1 MEKFNDFLVL
11 LDANLS
17 GSWWFPALLIGTGIF
32 FTIYLGLP
40 QFRYFKSALKIVSGK
55 TKSSDS
61 EGETTGFQAL
71 TTAMSGAVGTGNIG
85 GVALAIWT
93 GGPAAIFWMWITA
106 IFGMTTKFVEVTL
119 GHKYRTKLS
128 DGSISGGPM
137 YYIEQGLNMKWVAIL
152 FAFLMMITAIGSGNM
167 PQINNIALVMNTEF
181 SVPKLFTGLFLGG
194 LLWIIIIGGIK
205 RIASVASKIIPIMG
219 LIYFGGALI
228 ILIENYQNVIPSFQ
242 AIFAQVF
249 TGSAAVGGFLGASF
263 AMSLKYGVARGLY
276 SNEAGQGS
284 SPIAHASSKNK
295 SIDQGVVSILEPF
308 IDTIVVCSVTALVIL
323 SSGVWTQ
330 KFDTQFSKTDMVVLD
345 GIYSDDKNDDGNY
358 VFPEDINELT
368 NYVQGIESNIRNYSG
383 TLNVKEGK
391 IVEKNITIIHLR
403 SIAEDVVFH
412 TPETS
417 DDDETKLSGHLII
430 KNGKVDKA
438 ISYTYDSKNK
448 SFRTL
453 DPQSGVKDAE
463 SGKIMYELIL
473 NNGLLLDQLIKEV
486 ESKISLEENNPE
498 RDASILRML
507 LAEKDELLEKR
518 ETNLDKEKSFIF
530 NEIVEGRSLVS
541 SAELTAKAFSNGIMG
556 EYGGKL
562 VAIALLLFAFSTAIT
577 WCYYGD
583 RSTAYI
589 FGEKGVVWYRNFY
602 VLCFI
607 LAAVI
612 DTTVVWNIAYVV
624 VALVSIPN
632 LIAMFVLR
640 KEMKLLSDDF
650 KVK

>member
-1 MEKFNDFLVL
+1 MNQFNEFLLL
-11 LDANLS
+11 LDSNLS
-17 GSWWFPALLIGTGIF
+17 GSWWFPILLVGTGIF
-32 FTIYLGLP
+32 FTIYLGFP
-40 QFRYFKSALKIVSGK
+40 QFRFFGKAWKLVSGK
-55 TKSSDS
+55 NTKSDA
-61 EGETTGFQAL
+61 EGETTAFEAL

-106 IFGMTTKFVEVTL
+106 IFGMTTKFVEVTM
-119 GHKYRTKLS
+119 GHKYRTKLE

-137 YYIEQGLNMKWVAIL
+137 YYIEHALNMKWAGIL

-181 SVPKLFTGLFLGG
+181 SVPKLFTGLFLGV

-219 LIYFGGALI
+219 LIYFGGALV
-228 ILIENYQNVIPSFQ
+228 ILVENYQNIIPSFN

-284 SPIAHASSKNK
+284 SPIAHASSKNT

-323 SSGVWTQ
+323 SSGVWTE
-330 KFDTQFSKTDMVVLD
+330 KFDTTFSKTDMVILD
-345 GIYSDDKNDDGNY
+345 GTYSDSENVDGTYLYPNDMNQ
-358 VFPEDINELT
+358 LT
-368 NYVQGIESNIRNYSG
+368 RYVQSIDSDVSEFSG
-383 TLNVKEGK
+383 VLEIQEGQLMSSD
-391 IVEKNITIIHLR
+391 ITVLHSR
-403 SIAEDVVFH
+403 SIAENILVKDNVEKILYTGSV
-412 TPETS
+412 TVI
-417 DDDETKLSGHLII
+417 D
-430 KNGKVDKA
+430 GKVKEPV
-438 ISYTYDSKNK
+438 I
-448 SFRTL
+448 F
-453 DPQSGVKDAE
+453 E
-463 SGKIMYELIL
+463 GK
-473 NNGLLLDQLIKEV
+473 
-486 ESKISLEENNPE
+486 
-498 RDASILRML
+498 
-507 LAEKDELLEKR
+507 
-518 ETNLDKEKSFIF
+518 
-530 NEIVEGRSLVS
+530 SLVS
-541 SAELTAKAFSNGIMG
+541 SAELTAKAFSQGVFG
-556 EYGGKL
+556 QYGGKL

-589 FGEKGVVWYRNFY
+589 FGERGVFWYRNFY

-612 DTTVVWNIAYVV
+612 DTTIVWNIAYVV

-632 LIAMFVLR
+632 LIALFVLR
-640 KEMKLLSDDF
+640 NEMKDLTKEF
-650 KVK
+650 IIKN

>member
-1 MEKFNDFLVL
+1 MDAFNNFLIL
-11 LDANLS
+11 LDGNLS

-32 FTIYLGLP
+32 FTFYLGFP
-40 QFRYFKSALKIVSGK
+40 QFRFFGNGWRIVSGK
-55 TKSSDS
+55 YDKSESK
-61 EGETTGFQAL
+61 GETTPFEAL

-119 GHKYRTKLS
+119 AHKYRTTLS

-152 FAFLMMITAIGSGNM
+152 FSLLMMITAIGSGNM

-181 SVPKLFTGLFLGG
+181 AVPKLFTGLFLGA
-194 LLWIIIIGGIK
+194 LLWIIIIGGIQ

-219 LIYFGGALI
+219 IIYFGGALI
-228 ILIENYQNVIPSFQ
+228 VLAENYQNIIPSFN

-284 SPIAHASSKNK
+284 SPIAHASSKTEK
-295 SIDQGVVSILEPF
+295 SVEQGMVSILEPF
-308 IDTIVVCSVTALVIL
+308 IDTIVVCSITALVIL

-330 KFDTQFSKTDMVVLD
+330 KFDTTFSKTDMVILEGV
-345 GIYSDDKNDDGNY
+345 YSDEKNVDGSY
-358 VFPEDINELT
+358 VYPDHINELT
-368 NYVQGIESNIRNYSG
+368 KYVQSMDSDVNEFSGSLSVQDGKLISNEM
-383 TLNVKEGK
+383 TV
-391 IVEKNITIIHLR
+391 IHSR
-403 SIAEDVVFH
+403 SIAEDIVISSADAELF
-412 TPETS
+412 
-417 DDDETKLSGHLII
+417 SGILNV
-430 KNGKVDKA
+430 KNGK
-438 ISYTYDSKNK
+438 ISE
-448 SFRTL
+448 
-453 DPQSGVKDAE
+453 QVIIE
-463 SGKIMYELIL
+463 GK
-473 NNGLLLDQLIKEV
+473 
-486 ESKISLEENNPE
+486 
-498 RDASILRML
+498 
-507 LAEKDELLEKR
+507 
-518 ETNLDKEKSFIF
+518 
-530 NEIVEGRSLVS
+530 SLVS
-541 SAELTAKAFSNGIMG
+541 SAELTAKAFSQGILG
-556 EYGGKL
+556 DFGGKL
-562 VAIALLLFAFSTAIT
+562 VAVALLLFAFSTAIA

-589 FGEKGVVWYRNFY
+589 FGEKGVIWYRNFY

-607 LAAVI
+607 AAAVI

-632 LIAMFVLR
+632 LIALFVLR
-640 KEMKLLSDDF
+640 NEMREQVLNYVDEK
-650 KVK
+650 

>member
-1 MEKFNDFLVL
+1 MNQFNEFLLL
-11 LDANLS
+11 LDSNLS
-17 GSWWFPALLIGTGIF
+17 GSWWFPILLVGTGIF
-32 FTIYLGLP
+32 FTIYLGFP
-40 QFRYFKSALKIVSGK
+40 QFRFFGKAWKLVSGK
-55 TKSSDS
+55 NTKSDA
-61 EGETTGFQAL
+61 EGETTAFEAL

-106 IFGMTTKFVEVTL
+106 IFGMTTKFVEVTM
-119 GHKYRTKLS
+119 GHKYRTKLE

-137 YYIEQGLNMKWVAIL
+137 YYIEHAINMKWAGIL

-181 SVPKLFTGLFLGG
+181 SVPKLFTGLFLGI

-219 LIYFGGALI
+219 LIYFGGALV
-228 ILIENYQNVIPSFQ
+228 ILVENYQNIIPSFN

-284 SPIAHASSKNK
+284 SPIAHASSKNT

-323 SSGVWTQ
+323 SSGVWTE
-330 KFDTQFSKTDMVVLD
+330 KFDTTFSKTDMVILD
-345 GIYSDDKNDDGNY
+345 GTYSDTENADGTYLYPNDMNQ
-358 VFPEDINELT
+358 LT
-368 NYVQGIESNIRNYSG
+368 RYVQSIDSDVSEFSG
-383 TLNVKEGK
+383 VLEIQQGQLMSSD
-391 IVEKNITIIHLR
+391 ITVLHSR
-403 SIAEDVVFH
+403 SIAENILVKDNVEKILYTGSV
-412 TPETS
+412 TVI
-417 DDDETKLSGHLII
+417 D
-430 KNGKVDKA
+430 GKVKEPV
-438 ISYTYDSKNK
+438 I
-448 SFRTL
+448 F
-453 DPQSGVKDAE
+453 E
-463 SGKIMYELIL
+463 GK
-473 NNGLLLDQLIKEV
+473 
-486 ESKISLEENNPE
+486 
-498 RDASILRML
+498 
-507 LAEKDELLEKR
+507 
-518 ETNLDKEKSFIF
+518 
-530 NEIVEGRSLVS
+530 SLVS
-541 SAELTAKAFSNGIMG
+541 SAELTAKAFSQGIFG
-556 EYGGKL
+556 QYGGKL

-589 FGEKGVVWYRNFY
+589 FGERGVFWYRNFY

-612 DTTVVWNIAYVV
+612 DTTIVWNIAYVV

-632 LIAMFVLR
+632 LIALFVLR
-640 KEMKLLSDDF
+640 NEMKDLTKEF
-650 KVK
+650 IIKN

>member
-1 MEKFNDFLVL
+1 MDAFNNFLIL
-11 LDANLS
+11 LDGNLS

-32 FTIYLGLP
+32 FTFYLGFP
-40 QFRYFKSALKIVSGK
+40 QFRFFGNGWRIVSGK
-55 TKSSDS
+55 YDKSESK
-61 EGETTGFQAL
+61 GETSPFEAL

-119 GHKYRTKLS
+119 AHKYRTTLS

-152 FAFLMMITAIGSGNM
+152 FSLLMMITAIGSGNM

-181 SVPKLFTGLFLGG
+181 AVPKLFTGLFLGA
-194 LLWIIIIGGIK
+194 LLWIIIIGGIQ

-219 LIYFGGALI
+219 IIYFGGALI
-228 ILIENYQNVIPSFQ
+228 VLAENYQNIIPSFN

-284 SPIAHASSKNK
+284 SPIAHASSKTKK
-295 SIDQGVVSILEPF
+295 SVEQGMVSILEPF
-308 IDTIVVCSVTALVIL
+308 IDTIVVCSITALVIL

-330 KFDTQFSKTDMVVLD
+330 KFDTTFSKTDMVILEGV
-345 GIYSDDKNDDGNY
+345 YSDEKNVDGSY
-358 VFPEDINELT
+358 TYPDHINELT
-368 NYVQGIESNIRNYSG
+368 KYVQSMDSDVNEFSGSVSVQDGKLISNQV
-383 TLNVKEGK
+383 TV
-391 IVEKNITIIHLR
+391 IHSR
-403 SIAEDVVFH
+403 SIAEDIVISSADTELF
-412 TPETS
+412 
-417 DDDETKLSGHLII
+417 SGILNV
-430 KNGKVDKA
+430 KNGK
-438 ISYTYDSKNK
+438 ISE
-448 SFRTL
+448 
-453 DPQSGVKDAE
+453 QVIIE
-463 SGKIMYELIL
+463 GK
-473 NNGLLLDQLIKEV
+473 
-486 ESKISLEENNPE
+486 
-498 RDASILRML
+498 
-507 LAEKDELLEKR
+507 
-518 ETNLDKEKSFIF
+518 
-530 NEIVEGRSLVS
+530 SLVS
-541 SAELTAKAFSNGIMG
+541 SAELTAKAFSQGILG
-556 EYGGKL
+556 DFGGKL
-562 VAIALLLFAFSTAIT
+562 VAVALLLFAFSTAIA

-589 FGEKGVVWYRNFY
+589 FGEKGVIWYRNFY

-607 LAAVI
+607 AAAVI

-632 LIAMFVLR
+632 LIALFVLR
-640 KEMKLLSDDF
+640 NEMREQVLNYVDEN
-650 KVK
+650 

>member
-1 MEKFNDFLVL
+1 MEQFNNFLIL
-11 LDANLS
+11 LDSNLS

-32 FTIYLGLP
+32 FTIYLGFP
-40 QFRYFKSALKIVSGK
+40 QFKYFKSAFKIVSGK
-55 TKSSDS
+55 NKSDS

-119 GHKYRTKLS
+119 GHKYRTKLK

-181 SVPKLFTGLFLGG
+181 SVPKLFTGLFLGV

-219 LIYFGGALI
+219 IIYFGGALI
-228 ILIENYQNVIPSFQ
+228 ILAENYQNIIPSFN
-242 AIFAQVF
+242 AIFSQVF

-330 KFDTQFSKTDMVVLD
+330 KFDTTFSKTDMVILE
-345 GIYSDDKNDDGNY
+345 GIYSDEKNDDGNY
-358 VFPEDINELT
+358 IHSDHISELT
-368 NYVQGIESNIRNYSG
+368 KYVQSIDS
-383 TLNVKEGK
+383 NVKEYSGSLDVVEGK
-391 IVEKNITIIHLR
+391 LIADNITVIHSR
-403 SIAEDVVFH
+403 SIAEDISVRNLN
-412 TPETS
+412 S
-417 DDDETKLSGHLII
+417 NLYSGKLNII
-430 KNGKVDKA
+430 GGKVNEQV
-438 ISYTYDSKNK
+438 II
-448 SFRTL
+448 
-453 DPQSGVKDAE
+453 E
-463 SGKIMYELIL
+463 GK
-473 NNGLLLDQLIKEV
+473 
-486 ESKISLEENNPE
+486 
-498 RDASILRML
+498 
-507 LAEKDELLEKR
+507 
-518 ETNLDKEKSFIF
+518 
-530 NEIVEGRSLVS
+530 SLVS
-541 SAELTAKAFSNGIMG
+541 SAELTAKAFSQGILG
-556 EYGGKL
+556 QYGGKL
-562 VAIALLLFAFSTAIT
+562 VAIALLLFAFSTSIT

-640 KEMKLLSDDF
+640 KEMKKLSDEF
-650 KVK
+650 NIT

>member
-1 MEKFNDFLVL
+1 MEQFNAFLVL
-11 LDANLS
+11 LDSNLS

-32 FTIYLGLP
+32 FTIYLGFP
-40 QFRYFKSALKIVSGK
+40 QFKYFNSALKIVSGK
-55 TKSSDS
+55 TNNAESD
-61 EGETTGFQAL
+61 GETTGFQAL

-106 IFGMTTKFVEVTL
+106 IFGMTTKYVEVTL

-181 SVPKLFTGLFLGG
+181 AVPKLFTGLFLGA

-228 ILIENYQNVIPSFQ
+228 ILVENYQNVIPSFN

-249 TGSAAVGGFLGASF
+249 TGSAAMGGFLGASF

-330 KFDTQFSKTDMVVLD
+330 KFDTNFSKTDMVVLE
-345 GIYSDDKNDDGNY
+345 GIYSDEKTVDGSY
-358 VFPEDINELT
+358 LYPDHINELT
-368 NYVQGIESNIRNYSG
+368 NYVQSVDS
-383 TLNVKEGK
+383 NVKEFSGLLEIEDGK
-391 IVEKNITIIHLR
+391 LISNNVTVIHSR
-403 SIAEDVVFH
+403 SIAEDIIISNTNNINDGLF
-412 TPETS
+412 
-417 DDDETKLSGHLII
+417 SGKVNVL
-430 KNGKVDKA
+430 NGKVTDQVS
-438 ISYTYDSKNK
+438 I
-448 SFRTL
+448 
-453 DPQSGVKDAE
+453 
-463 SGKIMYELIL
+463 SGK
-473 NNGLLLDQLIKEV
+473 
-486 ESKISLEENNPE
+486 
-498 RDASILRML
+498 
-507 LAEKDELLEKR
+507 
-518 ETNLDKEKSFIF
+518 
-530 NEIVEGRSLVS
+530 SLVS
-541 SAELTAKAFSNGIMG
+541 SAELTAKAFSQGILG
-556 EYGGKL
+556 QYGGKL
-562 VAIALLLFAFSTAIT
+562 VAIALLLFAFSTSIT

-589 FGEKGVVWYRNFY
+589 FGERGVFWYRNFY

-612 DTTVVWNIAYVV
+612 DTTIVWNIAYVV

-632 LIAMFVLR
+632 LIALFVLR
-640 KEMKLLSDDF
+640 NEMKDLTNDF
-650 KVK
+650 VKENNYN

>member
-1 MEKFNDFLVL
+1 MEQFNDFLIL
-11 LDANLS
+11 LDGNLS
-17 GSWWFPALLIGTGIF
+17 GSWWFPILLVGTGIF
-32 FTIYLGLP
+32 FTIYLGFP
-40 QFRYFKSALKIVSGK
+40 QFRFFGKAWHLVSGK
-55 TKSSDS
+55 NKKNDDDD
-61 EGETTGFQAL
+61 GETTAFEAL

-106 IFGMTTKFVEVTL
+106 VFGMTTKFVEVTL
-119 GHKYRTKLS
+119 GHKYRTKLE

-137 YYIEQGLNMKWVAIL
+137 YYIESALNMKWAGIL

-181 SVPKLFTGLFLGG
+181 SVPKLFTGLFLGT
-194 LLWIIIIGGIK
+194 LLWVIIIGGIK

-219 LIYFGGALI
+219 MIYLGGALI
-228 ILIENYQNVIPSFQ
+228 IIIENYQNIIPSFN
-242 AIFAQVF
+242 AIFSQVF
-249 TGSAAVGGFLGASF
+249 SGSAAVGGFLGASF

-330 KFDTQFSKTDMVVLD
+330 KFDTTFAKTDMVIVE
-345 GIYSDDKNDDGNY
+345 GVYSDQKNADGSFAYPNH
-358 VFPEDINELT
+358 INELT
-368 NYVQGIESNIRNYSG
+368 KYVQSIDSDVNEYTGTIIIES
-383 TLNVKEGK
+383 GK
-391 IVEKNITIIHLR
+391 LAESDITILHSR
-403 SIAEDVVFH
+403 SIAED
-412 TPETS
+412 
-417 DDDETKLSGHLII
+417 I
-430 KNGKVDKA
+430 KFTTNDKSLFTGSLNV
-438 ISYTYDSKNK
+438 ID
-448 SFRTL
+448 
-453 DPQSGVKDAE
+453 
-463 SGKIMYELIL
+463 GKIS
-473 NNGLLLDQLIKEV
+473 
-486 ESKISLEENNPE
+486 ESIVLEG
-498 RDASILRML
+498 
-507 LAEKDELLEKR
+507 K
-518 ETNLDKEKSFIF
+518 
-530 NEIVEGRSLVS
+530 SLVS
-541 SAELTAKAFSNGIMG
+541 SAELTAKAFSQGVMG

-589 FGEKGVVWYRNFY
+589 FGEKGVFWYRNFY

-612 DTTVVWNIAYVV
+612 DTTIVWNIAYVV

-632 LIAMFVLR
+632 LIALFVLR
-640 KEMKLLSDDF
+640 KEMRELTNEF
-650 KVK
+650 VEGN

>member
-1 MEKFNDFLVL
+1 MDQFNEFLIL
-11 LDANLS
+11 LDSNLS
-17 GSWWFPALLIGTGIF
+17 GSWWFPILLVGTGIF
-32 FTIYLGLP
+32 FTIYLGFP
-40 QFRYFKSALKIVSGK
+40 QFKFFGKAWHLVSGK
-55 TKSSDS
+55 NKKTDDD
-61 EGETTGFQAL
+61 GETTAFEAL

-106 IFGMTTKFVEVTL
+106 IFGMTTKFVEVTM
-119 GHKYRTKLS
+119 GHKYRTKLA

-137 YYIEQGLNMKWVAIL
+137 YYIESALNMKWAGIL

-181 SVPKLFTGLFLGG
+181 SVPKLFTGLFLGI

-228 ILIENYQNVIPSFQ
+228 ILIENYQNIIPSFN
-242 AIFAQVF
+242 AIFSQVF

-330 KFDTQFSKTDMVVLD
+330 KFDTTFAKTDMVILD
-345 GIYSDDKNDDGNY
+345 GIYSDEKNSDGSY
-358 VFPEDINELT
+358 VHPGNINELT
-368 NYVQGIESNIRNYSG
+368 SYVQSLDSNVKEYSGTIYIEEGMIIDSNITVLHSRSIAEDIKVINNDKKLYSG
-383 TLNVKEGK
+383 TLNIVEGK
-391 IVEKNITIIHLR
+391 ISEPVILE
-403 SIAEDVVFH
+403 
-412 TPETS
+412 
-417 DDDETKLSGHLII
+417 
-430 KNGKVDKA
+430 GK
-438 ISYTYDSKNK
+438 
-448 SFRTL
+448 
-453 DPQSGVKDAE
+453 
-463 SGKIMYELIL
+463 
-473 NNGLLLDQLIKEV
+473 
-486 ESKISLEENNPE
+486 
-498 RDASILRML
+498 
-507 LAEKDELLEKR
+507 
-518 ETNLDKEKSFIF
+518 
-530 NEIVEGRSLVS
+530 SLVS
-541 SAELTAKAFSNGIMG
+541 SAELTAKAFSQGVFG

-589 FGEKGVVWYRNFY
+589 FGERGVFWYRNFY

-612 DTTVVWNIAYVV
+612 DTTIVWNIAYVV

-632 LIAMFVLR
+632 LIALFVLR
-640 KEMKLLSDDF
+640 NEMKDLTNDF
-650 KVK
+650 VKENNYN

>member
-1 MEKFNDFLVL
+1 MNQFNDFLIL
-11 LDANLS
+11 LDSNLS

-32 FTIYLGLP
+32 FTIYLRFP
-40 QFRYFKSALKIVSGK
+40 QFRYFKSAIKIVSGK
-55 TKSSDS
+55 NRNTDSD
-61 EGETTGFQAL
+61 GETTGFQAL
-71 TTAMSGAVGTGNIG
+71 TTAMSGAIGTGNIG

-106 IFGMTTKFVEVTL
+106 IFGMTTKYVEVTL
-119 GHKYRTKLS
+119 GHKYRTKLN

-137 YYIEQGLNMKWVAIL
+137 YYIEQGLKMKWVAIL

-167 PQINNIALVMNTEF
+167 PQINNIALVMDSEF
-181 SVPKLFTGLFLGG
+181 SVPKLFTGLFLGA

-219 LIYFGGALI
+219 LIYLGGAVI
-228 ILIENYQNVIPSFQ
+228 ILIENYQNIIPSFN

-308 IDTIVVCSVTALVIL
+308 IDTIIVCSVTALVIL

-330 KFDTQFSKTDMVVLD
+330 KFETTFSNTDMVILEGV
-345 GIYSDDKNDDGNY
+345 YSDQKNPDGSY
-358 VFPEDINELT
+358 VYPDHIVELT
-368 NYVQGIESNIRNYSG
+368 KYVQSMNSEVNEFSGLISIVDGRLISSNITVINARSIAESIIVTTKNNDNDKPNNLYTG
-383 TLNVKEGK
+383 NINVINGK
-391 IVEKNITIIHLR
+391 IVE
-403 SIAEDVVFH
+403 S
-412 TPETS
+412 
-417 DDDETKLSGHLII
+417 LIF
-430 KNGKVDKA
+430 KGK
-438 ISYTYDSKNK
+438 
-448 SFRTL
+448 
-453 DPQSGVKDAE
+453 
-463 SGKIMYELIL
+463 
-473 NNGLLLDQLIKEV
+473 
-486 ESKISLEENNPE
+486 
-498 RDASILRML
+498 
-507 LAEKDELLEKR
+507 
-518 ETNLDKEKSFIF
+518 
-530 NEIVEGRSLVS
+530 SLVS
-541 SAELTAKAFSNGIMG
+541 SAELTAKAFSQGILG
-556 EYGGKL
+556 QFGGKL

-589 FGEKGVVWYRNFY
+589 FGEKGVFWYRNFY
-602 VLCFI
+602 VICFV

-632 LIAMFVLR
+632 LIALFVLR
-640 KEMKLLSDDF
+640 KEMKNLSDSF
-650 KVK
+650 LK